1 MAEALID
8 IEVVY
13 AAVNRQQLLAVKVP
27 IGTTLRHAV
36 ELSKIIDLFPEDGLL
51 ECAMGIFGR
60 RIAAPENYI
69 LEAGDR
75 VEIYRALVADPMEV
89 RRMRAAKAAK
99 PSKKR
104 G

>member
-8 IEVVY
+8 VEVVY
-13 AAVNRQQLLAVKVP
+13 AAVDRQQLLAFQVP
-27 IGTTLRHAV
+27 SGTTMRQAV
-36 ELSKIIDLFPEDGLL
+36 ELSRIAESFPEEGLL
-51 ECAMGIFGR
+51 EYPMGIFGR
-60 RIAAPENYI
+60 RIAAPENHI

-75 VEIYRALVADPMEV
+75 VEIYRALIADPMEV
-89 RRMRAAKAAK
+89 RRMRAAKTAK